1 MDLDHTIVSVKDK
14 EASARFFARVMGLE
28 YRGTS
33 DSQGFVRVNDGLLLR
48 FDERESEHEH
58 YAFHV
63 SDAEFDAILA
73 RLTEE
78 GAGYGSSPRN
88 ADMEWADRDGGRRA
102 YFKDLDGHSIEI
114 LTASQQI

>member
-1 MDLDHTIVSVKDK
+1 MELDHTIVSVKDK
-14 EASARFFARVMGLE
+14 EVSARFFARVMGLE

-33 DSQGFVRVNDGLLLR
+33 GTQGFVRVNDALLLR
-48 FDERESEHEH
+48 FDEREREHEH

-73 RLTEE
+73 RVAEE
-78 GAGYGSSPRN
+78 GAAYGSSPQN

-114 LTASQQI
+114 LTASQGI